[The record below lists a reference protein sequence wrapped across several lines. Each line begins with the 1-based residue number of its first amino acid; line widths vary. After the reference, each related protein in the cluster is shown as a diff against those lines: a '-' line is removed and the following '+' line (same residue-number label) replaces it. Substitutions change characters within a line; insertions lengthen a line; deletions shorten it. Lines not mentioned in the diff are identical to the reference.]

1 MVRFMAL
8 LIAGKFPA
16 SLLSHVSHYPLLSSP
31 LPSPS
36 LCQTHGRGPV
46 QSKIAEALTSLIYA
60 WKMESKQANR

>member
-16 SLLSHVSHYPLLSSP
+16 SLLSHVSHYPLLSSS
-31 LPSPS
+31 LSLS
-36 LCQTHGRGPV
+36 LCQTHGRDPA
-46 QSKIAEALTSLIYA
+46 QSKIAEALAGLIYV